1 MTTLAISFSE
11 KLSGLLGASS
21 VLPEHE
27 LDQYSIDGLIPQTVV
42 RPDSRQG
49 IVEVMRWASR
59 QGVAVFPRGGGTQL
73 GLGNIPSRVDLVLD
87 LSRCNRILDF
97 QPSDLTVTVEAGITL
112 ESLQREL
119 AQGGK
124 FLPVEAPLAE
134 RATIGGILA
143 SQSTGPLRFGYGLP
157 RDWLIGIRVVS
168 PQGVETKAGGKVVKN
183 VTGYD
188 LDKLY
193 TGSLG
198 TVGVIVEATFKLSPL
213 PGNSGALVATFPS
226 MRQGIA
232 AAGQLQQQVY
242 APQGMQVID
251 NHVAGRLAEAQQL
264 AGGTAEIDISEFQG
278 RQALAVA
285 FFSGRTQAVRRKLR
299 DAIQLLR
306 DQGAARVEEVDNA
319 TATGLLRRLTDL
331 TYRLGVVPYMGLKV
345 TVSPSLVERVVAW
358 LQEPS
363 ASGHHGLLALAPS
376 EVPPGIVADPGFGH
390 VWIMWWINSGSGVVA
405 ELDDSRMVGDIGRIR
420 EMVRGLG
427 GSVVVETAPLDVKRR
442 IDVWG
447 DLPEGIEIMR
457 RIKEKFDPLGI
468 LNPGR
473 FVGGI

>member
-1 MTTLAISFSE
+1 MAVSISA
-11 KLSGLLGASS
+11 KLSNLLGADS
-21 VLPEHE
+21 VLPEGG
-27 LDQYSIDGLIPQTVV
+27 LDEYSIDGLIPRTVV
-42 RPDSRQG
+42 RPDSRRG
-49 IVEVMRWASR
+49 IVEAMRWASGE
-59 QGVAVFPRGGGTQL
+59 GVTVFPRGGGTQL
-73 GLGNIPSRVDLVLD
+73 GVGNIPKRVDLVLD
-87 LSRCNRILDF
+87 LSRCGRVLDF

-112 ESLQREL
+112 DSLQQAL

-143 SQSTGPLRFGYGLP
+143 SQSTGPLRVDYGLP
-157 RDWLIGIRVVS
+157 RDWLIGIHVVS

-198 TVGVIVEATFKLSPL
+198 TLGVIVEATFKLSPL
-213 PGNSGALVATFPS
+213 PENSGALVATFPS
-226 MRQGIA
+226 MRQAID

-242 APQGMQVID
+242 APQGLQIID
-251 NHVAGRLAEAQQL
+251 NRVAARLDAVQQL
-264 AGGTAEIDISEFQG
+264 ASGTIPINVPELEGEQTLSLSFY
-278 RQALAVA
+278 
-285 FFSGRTQAVRRKLR
+285 SGRTLAVRRKLR
-299 DAIQLLR
+299 EATRLLR
-306 DQGAARVEEVDNA
+306 EQGASVVDELGNAAAAR
-319 TATGLLRRLTDL
+319 LLRGLTDL
-331 TYRLGVVPYMGLKV
+331 TYREGAVPYMGLKV
-345 TVSPSLVERVVAW
+345 TVPPSLLGRVVAW
-358 LQEPS
+358 LREPS

-376 EVPPGIVADPGFGH
+376 EVPPGIAADPGFGRL
-390 VWIMWWINSGSGVVA
+390 WIMWWINPGSGVAA

-420 EMVRGLG
+420 QMVSGLG
-427 GSVVVETAPLDVKRR
+427 GSVVVETAPPEVKRR

-457 RIKEKFDPLGI
+457 RIKEKFDPRGI